1 MGKKELGET
10 NLEEKQ
16 QETFSSMVN
25 HNTIL
30 LSFEGW
36 IKYIEG
42 FCRGLQTT
50 KTVDAAQVLDCVGEI
65 MEYMKTLRKDILD
78 ILQYCEDVLDKDEQL
93 ENENLQLKQAI
104 NTKLLTIQMEPEE
117 TDKEEE

>member
-1 MGKKELGET
+1 MGKKELGKDRVDET
-10 NLEEKQ
+10 Q
-16 QETFSSMVN
+16 QEAYSSMVN

-65 MEYMKTLRKDILD
+65 MEYMKTLRLDILD
-78 ILQYCEDVLDKDEQL
+78 ILQHCENVLDKDEQL
-93 ENENLQLKQAI
+93 EEEIKQLKQQI
-104 NTKLLTIQMEPEE
+104 DTKLLPTTVEIVEPEM
-117 TDKEEE
+117 EE